1 MAAHE
6 GTRAI
11 GTWHGS
17 DARKPAA
24 RVRTLVRPLDSPWLS
39 PKEAAAYLGVGVD
52 AIYEACSLK
61 GLRHSKLGHS
71 TIRLRRQWIDAWV
84 ESRARETR

>member
-11 GTWHGS
+11 GTWQES
-17 DARKPAA
+17 DARKSSA
-24 RVRTLVRPLDSPWLS
+24 RVRALPRPLDSPWLS
-39 PKEAAAYLGVGVD
+39 PKEGAAYLGVGVD
-52 AIYEACSLK
+52 AIYEACATK

-71 TIRLRRQWIDAWV
+71 TIRLRRQWLDNWV
-84 ESRARETR
+84 ESRARETK